1 MGEVMPC
8 EAGERILYSNPS
20 SDDEC
25 EYWAVCAPV
34 FSPETVCRE
43 E

>member
-1 MGEVMPC
+1 VLC
-8 EAGERILYSNPS
+8 EAGESIRYSNPS
-20 SDDEC
+20 DTEEC

-34 FSPETVCRE
+34 FSPETVHRE